1 MHAST
6 VMRHIHSILCSL
18 LELTNVL
25 FIIKLKELDALE
37 ETLLRYEKVQNKSL
51 EWHEE
56 SSGF

>member
-6 VMRHIHSILCSL
+6 VMRHIHSLLCSL

-37 ETLLRYEKVQNKSL
+37 ETLLRGVL
-51 EWHEE
+51 
-56 SSGF
+56 GFLVLYYYLALLCLV

>member
-1 MHAST
+1 M
-6 VMRHIHSILCSL
+6 
-18 LELTNVL
+18 TNVL

-56 SSGF
+56 SSDF

>member
-1 MHAST
+1 MYAST

-18 LELTNVL
+18 LELTNML

>member
-6 VMRHIHSILCSL
+6 VMRHIHSMLCSL

-51 EWHEE
+51 E
-56 SSGF
+56 

>member
-6 VMRHIHSILCSL
+6 VMRHIHSILCNL
-18 LELTNVL
+18 LDMTNVL

-56 SSGF
+56 SSDF

>member
-1 MHAST
+1 MHASR

-37 ETLLRYEKVQNKSL
+37 ETLLRYEKVQKKSL

>member
-1 MHAST
+1 MHASR